1 MFIFI
6 FRRYVISCLL
16 PLICFLFLAMPVE
29 KRVTEPMDTSDESGP
44 EDHTV
49 EVEVPKSPTPEE
61 IATLRQSLMVLG
73 TTATAKVPVSLS
85 VPDQVESGTLP
96 ASTASPSPAS
106 PATPRKATPMRKAKS
121 LVKKSMVVSPELLE
135 QFQVFLSL
143 QGAALGKAKA
153 KAPQQQ
159 QQVPPPAA
167 ALGAPSSSRCVPV
180 LPAALVAPSPS
191 LPQMPRQA
199 PAPGSVVLGAAMA
212 ASSSVTDLQ
221 RLISNQA
228 AMARHQY
235 QQAWDARL
243 KAAESKVE
251 FS

>member
-1 MFIFI
+1 M
-6 FRRYVISCLL
+6 
-16 PLICFLFLAMPVE
+16 
-29 KRVTEPMDTSDESGP
+29 
-44 EDHTV
+44 
-49 EVEVPKSPTPEE
+49 VEVPSPKAPTPEE
-61 IATLRQSLMVLG
+61 ILHLRESLMVLG

-159 QQVPPPAA
+159 QQVP
-167 ALGAPSSSRCVPV
+167 
-180 LPAALVAPSPS
+180 LPA
-191 LPQMPRQA
+191 
-199 PAPGSVVLGAAMA
+199 
-212 ASSSVTDLQ
+212 
-221 RLISNQA
+221 
-228 AMARHQY
+228 
-235 QQAWDARL
+235 
-243 KAAESKVE
+243 
-251 FS
+251 